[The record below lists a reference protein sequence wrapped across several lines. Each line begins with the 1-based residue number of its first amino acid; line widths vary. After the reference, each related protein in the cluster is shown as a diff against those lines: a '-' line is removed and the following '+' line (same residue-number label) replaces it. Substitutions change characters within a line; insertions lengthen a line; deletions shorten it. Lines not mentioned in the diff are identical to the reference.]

1 MQNVSCLASLGHAMT
16 VVGNVLP
23 GSTTHVLLASAL
35 MEKCRSKW
43 GDKNIK
49 TREAAK
55 EAFSVCRESNE
66 VGSVLHQL
74 AGTVELV
81 AYLFCL

>member
-1 MQNVSCLASLGHAMT
+1 MQSVSALASLGQAMT
-16 VVGNVLP
+16 VVGDVLP
-23 GSTTHVLLASAL
+23 GSSTHVLLASVL

-55 EAFSVCRESNE
+55 EAFNVSRESTCT
-66 VGSVLHQL
+66 GSVLHQL
-74 AGTVELV
+74 AV
-81 AYLFCL
+81 ADLSC